1 MRNQNRIVRRRRLIA
16 GKGVIDEIKRIGSNG
31 YETLKKEAKRYVK
44 AGAQY
49 GLSALADKGHELIQ
63 YAQDTAN
70 DKVNQVVGSGM
81 NYGPKNNRS
90 IVLQA
95 LKQSLSGSG
104 IRGSRKHRMV

>member
-1 MRNQNRIVRRRRLIA
+1 MNLR
-16 GKGVIDEIKRIGSNG
+16 
-31 YETLKKEAKRYVK
+31 
-44 AGAQY
+44 
-49 GLSALADKGHELIQ
+49 

-81 NYGPKNNRS
+81 NYGPRNNRS

-104 IRGSRKHRMV
+104 MRGSRKHRMV